1 MGLVISTS
9 SLKDKITGFVWQHL
23 LLLLSLF
30 IMTFGVALCVRSS
43 LGSSVI
49 STIPFVLTLA
59 GDSGQI
65 PALTIGEWT
74 YVMNFVLVGLQIIIL
89 RHRFEWVQLF
99 QLVIGFLFGWLLDLN
114 MSITSL
120 FMADGGLIWQITAQ
134 IVGCTV
140 LGIGI
145 AFEIRCGSVT
155 MPGEGLPAA
164 ISKITR
170 TPFAKAKI
178 AVDITLVLIAVA
190 LGYAYFGVWVWTVVG
205 PGTLFAMIYVGAAVK
220 AISHH
225 ISWFDRVLCYRPGFR
240 RYVYGLARTIRN
252 LSATDRY

>member
-1 MGLVISTS
+1 MGLVIASG
-9 SLKDKITGFVWQHL
+9 SLKEKITGFVWQQL
-23 LLLLSLF
+23 LLVISLF

-59 GDSGQI
+59 GDDGLI

-74 YVMNFVLVGLQIIIL
+74 YVMNFMLVGLQMLIL
-89 RHRFEWVQLF
+89 RRRFEWVQLF

-114 MSITSL
+114 MAITEV
-120 FMADGGLIWQITAQ
+120 MVPEGIAWQIMAQ

-170 TPFAKAKI
+170 IPFAKAKI
-178 AVDITLVLIAVA
+178 AVDITLVVIAVT

-220 AISHH
+220 AISPH
-225 ISWFDRVLCYRPGFR
+225 ISWFERVLCYRPGFR
-240 RYVYGLARTIRN
+240 RYVYGLARTLRN
-252 LSATDRY
+252 LSASDRY